1 MPALEILPKLIRPV
15 SPLTCADEVING
27 QLCSGK
33 RLPLLKSIQQ
43 GNIVVEPDGIKN
55 TISHDEM
62 RFNLIRKLHDL
73 VVGIRRCGVGALELK
88 EATPI
93 EAVEV
98 LGVLLGVFG
107 KETAE
112 YSVGIVC

>member
-15 SPLTCADEVING
+15 SPLICADEVITG

-33 RLPLLKSIQQ
+33 RLPVLKSIQQ
-43 GNIVVEPDGIKN
+43 GDIVVKSDGIKN
-55 TISHDEM
+55 TVGHNEM
-62 RFNLIRKLHDL
+62 QFNLIRKLHDF
-73 VVGIRRCGVGALELK
+73 VVGIRRRDVGALELK

-98 LGVLLGVFG
+98 LGVLLGVLG